1 MASETQTL
9 EKNDIVSILIY
20 PCFSEADLGPLPHI
34 WRWSNDDRLVT
45 ILIAC
50 SHWLLSQ
57 RAQFLDVARFLDS
70 PMPKARRLELKS
82 TW

>member
-34 WRWSNDDRLVT
+34 
-45 ILIAC
+45 
-50 SHWLLSQ
+50 
-57 RAQFLDVARFLDS
+57 
-70 PMPKARRLELKS
+70 
-82 TW
+82 